1 MADRLFGIGGGRFKR
16 YRDMGDGSHA
26 EVVSLPSLRAVVGT
40 FVAAAAENYGDN
52 DVISND
58 ADNGEGDPIEFEA
71 VGSGKVV
78 GASLSMSEDSVL
90 GTSELFLFTE
100 APTATEMDD
109 NAAFAGVGAGDQTKF
124 LGSIAFGALVDVG
137 AFSFVRAT
145 APTPGAPLFV
155 HSTDEGASIFGILVW
170 RDAETNETAG
180 MTVEVTLYVEP

>member
-1 MADRLFGIGGGRFKR
+1 MADRLFSVRGMSKR
-16 YRDMGDGSHA
+16 WRDMGDGTHA
-26 EVVSLPSLRAVVGT
+26 EVMAPPALRAIVGT
-40 FVAAAAENYGDN
+40 FVAAAAGDYADN

-58 ADNGEGDPIEFEA
+58 ADNGEGDPIEFEG
-71 VGSGKVV
+71 VGTGKVV
-78 GASLSMSEDSVL
+78 GATLSMSEDGVA

-145 APTPGAPLFV
+145 SPTPGAPLFV
-155 HSTDEGASIFGILVW
+155 HSTDEDASIFGILVW
-170 RDAETNETAG
+170 RDAEANETAG
-180 MTVEVTLYVEP
+180 MTVEVTLYVEA